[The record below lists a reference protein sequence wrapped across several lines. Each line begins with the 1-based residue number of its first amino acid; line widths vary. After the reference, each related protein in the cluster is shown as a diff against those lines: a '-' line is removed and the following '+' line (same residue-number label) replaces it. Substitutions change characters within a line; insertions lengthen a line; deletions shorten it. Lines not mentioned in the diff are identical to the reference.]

1 MKVETNCFD
10 FHNLGVVVW
19 VHGINSEE
27 LILGSSICMAIM
39 AVTVQILFLTCL
51 SVTFRFGHPQTSIN
65 GAQCSW
71 LVQMDE
77 VFGSDCSGLSLE
89 EQQNYTC
96 NSLQD
101 ALSLVSSSF
110 SPESCVEVII
120 NQGRYIVEGTVI
132 VTRDLVIH
140 GRDDHVVTVELLI
153 QPSSDFQY
161 SLSFRNTSSAVLRNI
176 EFLGSNGVI
185 TFDNVSRVEVSDSSF
200 R

>member
-1 MKVETNCFD
+1 MLSFFT
-10 FHNLGVVVW
+10 LGVIV
-19 VHGINSEE
+19 SAREE
-27 LILGSSICMAIM
+27 LLVEPGI
-39 AVTVQILFLTCL
+39 
-51 SVTFRFGHPQTSIN
+51 
-65 GAQCSW
+65 QCSW
-71 LVQMDE
+71 LVQVDE

-120 NQGRYIVEGTVI
+120 NRGRYTVEGIVI
-132 VTRDLVIH
+132 ITRDLVIH
-140 GRDDHVVTVELLI
+140 GRDGHVVTVELLI

-161 SLSFRNTSSAVLRNI
+161 SLSFRNTSSAVLQNI

-185 TFDNVSRVEVSDSSF
+185 AFDNVSRVEVGDSSF
-200 R
+200 RYVFVYLTQQREIPASHQV